1 MVDDSAES
9 ALRESEARLRGI
21 IDAALDAVIAIDAH
35 GSIMEWNS
43 QAEAIFGWSCREV
56 AGQALTETIIPPQY
70 REAHVRGLKHFL
82 ATGEGPV
89 LNRRIEISALHRD
102 GHEFPVELA
111 ISAARSG
118 ATFTFSAFV
127 RDISERKQSEAA
139 LRESEQRF
147 RGAFETSPIGM
158 ALVAPDGQWLQINRR
173 VCEITGYSEEELLS
187 HTFQDITHPDDLEQ
201 DLSYVRQML
210 AGELLF
216 YQMEKRYLHKTGRV
230 VWIHLSVSLVRDA
243 HGTPLYFV
251 SQIEDIT
258 DRKQATEALR
268 QSEDRYRDLVQNSND
283 VILTHA
289 LDGELLSVNPA
300 VTRFTGYSQDELL
313 QMNMR
318 DLLAPEVRDQFD
330 DYMARIREAGSATGS
345 VLVQDK
351 SGGKHILEYDN
362 SLRAQDDAVTIVR
375 SRARDV
381 TDQKRAERVQ
391 SALYR
396 IAEVTNAAEDLDSF
410 YAELHRIISELMY
423 AKNFYIALADDA
435 SGEIRFPYFVDEFD
449 PPPPP
454 IKLGQGLTGH
464 IISTGEPL
472 LLAESEIMELAAGSR
487 VEPRGANPVHWLGVP
502 LRSGDRTFGVLAV
515 QSYTAGIRYG
525 EREKDLLVFVSQ
537 HIAAAIEKKRTEKQ
551 IEHLA
556 FQDALTG
563 LPNRIS
569 LDHRL
574 DVALAIAR
582 RERHRLAVL
591 FIDLDRFKVINDS
604 LGHRVGDLLL
614 KGVAERLSRTIRGS
628 DTFSRLGGDEFVLL
642 LSKVDR
648 AESAGRVA
656 QKVQQSLRKP
666 FDVAGREL
674 FVTLSTGISVFP
686 EDGDDAD
693 TLLKHAD
700 TAMYAAKQNG
710 RDTFQFYSHI
720 GHATGTDRLDLETQL
735 HRAIEKEEL
744 TVHFQPVVRLLDGEV
759 VNMEALVRWQ
769 HPTRGLVL
777 PGSFIPLAEDSGLIF
792 ELGAFV
798 LKAACRQTLSWRT
811 RWNRDLSVSVNLSA
825 RQLLDRRLVSAVRRI
840 LEETGLP
847 ADALSLEITE
857 SIAMQNLEVSLTT
870 LGALGSL
877 GVGIVMDDFGT
888 GFSSLSYLKILPVDT
903 IKIDRSFIR
912 DVATDPNDA
921 SIVRASIVM
930 AHELRLRVVAEGVE
944 NAEQLRFLRGCQC
957 DDLQGFLY
965 SPAVAPPAF
974 EALIEGRKR
983 LPV

>member
-1 MVDDSAES
+1 MVEESAKS
-9 ALRESEARLRGI
+9 ALRESEARLRSI
-21 IDAALDAVIAIDAH
+21 IEAALDAVIAIDAD
-35 GSIMEWNS
+35 GSIIEWNS

-56 AGQALTETIIPPQY
+56 VGRVLAETIIPPQY
-70 REAHVRGLKHFL
+70 REAHTRGLRHFL

-89 LNRRIEISALHRD
+89 LNRRIEISALHRS
-102 GHEFPVELA
+102 GREFPVELT
-111 ISAARSG
+111 ISAARTGS
-118 ATFTFSAFV
+118 TFTFSAFV
-127 RDISERKQSEAA
+127 RDISKRKQAEAA

-173 VCEITGYSEEELLS
+173 VCEITGYSEPELLS
-187 HTFQDITHPDDLEQ
+187 LTFQDITHPDDLEQ
-201 DLSYVRQML
+201 DLDYVHQML
-210 AGELLF
+210 ANEISF
-216 YQMEKRYLHKTGRV
+216 YQMEKRYIHRAGHV

-243 HGTPLYFV
+243 RGAPLYFV

-258 DRKQATEALR
+258 ERKHATEALR

-289 LDGELLSVNPA
+289 LDGKLLSVNPA

-313 QMNMR
+313 RMSMR

-330 DYMARIREAGSATGS
+330 DYLTRIRRAGTDSGS
-345 VLVQDK
+345 VLVQDR

-410 YAELHRIISELMY
+410 YAELHRIVSELMY
-423 AKNFYIALADDA
+423 AKNFYIALSDDA

-454 IKLGQGLTGH
+454 IKLGEGLTGH
-464 IISTGEPL
+464 IISTGDPL
-472 LLAESEIMELAAGSR
+472 LLAESEIVDLAARNR
-487 VEPRGANPVHWLGVP
+487 VEPQGANPVHWLGVP

-515 QSYTAGIRYG
+515 QSYTDGIRYG

-569 LDHRL
+569 LEHRL
-574 DVALAIAR
+574 DVALAVAR

-614 KGVAERLSRTIRGS
+614 KGVADRLSRTIRGS
-628 DTFSRLGGDEFVLL
+628 DTFSRRGGDEFILL

-648 AESAGRVA
+648 AESAGIVA
-656 QKVQQSLRKP
+656 QKVRETLRKP

-693 TLLKHAD
+693 TLVKHAD

-710 RDTFQFYSHI
+710 RDNFQFYSHI
-720 GHATGTDRLDLETQL
+720 GHSTGIDRLDLETEL
-735 HRAIEKEEL
+735 HRAIEKAEL

-769 HPTRGLVL
+769 HPSRGLML

-798 LKAACRQTLSWRT
+798 LNAACRQTLSWRT
-811 RWNRDLSVSVNLSA
+811 KWKRALSVSVNLSA
-825 RQLLDRRLVSAVRRI
+825 RQLLDRRLVSVVRRI

-847 ADALSLEITE
+847 AEALSLEITE
-857 SIAMQNLEVSLTT
+857 SIAMQNLEVSLAT
-870 LGALGSL
+870 LGGLRSL

-930 AHELRLRVVAEGVE
+930 AHELRLRVVGEGVE
-944 NAEQLRFLRGCQC
+944 TAEQLRFLRACQC
-957 DDLQGFLY
+957 DDLQGFFY
-965 SPAVAPPAF
+965 SPAVAPGAF
-974 EALIEGRKR
+974 EALIEGNKR